1 MKTPRKCL
9 TLGLLDMYGFKATNS
24 GGFESRVFNFATEKV
39 HFYLFSVYFT
49 LFQPQIGKVY
59 VFTRLKYIHTDN
71 LYLPILFFQMKTPRK
86 CRTLGLLDM
95 YGFEASDSG
104 GFESLV
110 FNFATEKVQNVISE
124 GSLVIE
130 QQEY

>member
-1 MKTPRKCL
+1 
-9 TLGLLDMYGFKATNS
+9 
-24 GGFESRVFNFATEKV
+24 
-39 HFYLFSVYFT
+39 
-49 LFQPQIGKVY
+49 
-59 VFTRLKYIHTDN
+59 
-71 LYLPILFFQMKTPRK
+71 MKTPRK

-124 GSLVIE
+124 RSLVIE
-130 QQEY
+130 QQEYSIEGVEWTNFDSIADNSHIVTLLERGSYGVFSILDEVCTNSNNLVMQPPISSTQSKKLVYKNSDKTSANTLIIFL